1 MTMNTQLTIDQLRS
15 MNLYGMANAYEAAI
29 MLPVHEQPAADTLLG
44 KLVDAEQL
52 FRKEQST
59 KRYLQLSKIR
69 YPAILE
75 QVHCTAARNL
85 SRDQLLSLSDCGFI
99 RRGENILITGA
110 TGCGKSY
117 LACALGRQ
125 ACSLGYRTLYFGMN
139 RFLERIAQTKLDGTF
154 VRVLNQIERTHL
166 IILDDFGLQPLDA
179 TTSIALLQILEDRYG
194 KQAIMITSQ
203 LPVAQWH
210 DVIGEPTIADGIMDR
225 LVGNAHR
232 LELKGDSLRRK
243 KLEKNV

>member
-1 MTMNTQLTIDQLRS
+1 MTMNTQLTLDQLRS
-15 MNLYGMANAYEAAI
+15 MNLYGMASAYEAAT

-44 KLVDAEQL
+44 QLVDAEQR

-59 KRYLQLSKIR
+59 KRYLLQSKIR

-75 QVHCTAARNL
+75 QVHCNAARNL
-85 SRDQLLSLSDCGFI
+85 SKDQLLSLADCTFI
-99 RRGENILITGA
+99 GRGENILITGA

-117 LACALGRQ
+117 LACALGRY

-166 IILDDFGLQPLDA
+166 IILDDVGLQPLDA
-179 TTSIALLQILEDRYG
+179 TTRIALLQILEDRYG
-194 KQAIMITSQ
+194 KQAVMITSQ

-232 LELKGDSLRRK
+232 LELKGESMRRQ
-243 KLEKNV
+243 KLDKNV

>member
-1 MTMNTQLTIDQLRS
+1 MNTQLTLDQLRS
-15 MNLYGMANAYEAAI
+15 MSLYGMANAYEAAI

-59 KRYLQLSKIR
+59 KRYLQQSKIR

-75 QVHCTAARNL
+75 QVHCNAARNL

-125 ACSLGYRTLYFGMN
+125 ACSLGMN
-139 RFLERIAQTKLDGTF
+139 RFLERISQTKLDGTF

-179 TTSIALLQILEDRYG
+179 TTRIALLQILEDRYE
-194 KQAIMITSQ
+194 KQSIMIASQ

-243 KLEKNV
+243 KLEKIG